1 MYRKTMLKSVACLAL
16 ALTAAAAMAADYS
29 AVQVVKM
36 GAKTQTH
43 KLYASGDKHRIEA
56 NSNVLIARPDKGL
69 MWFINPQNK
78 TYTEKS
84 IPKVKRDSISGL
96 EKMAK
101 TDPGVKRVGTE
112 KVSGYVCDKYTMKKA
127 IPGSKSAMNATVW
140 FSKKLKVD
148 VKSEIRAP
156 QFAQTSELKNIKEEK
171 QSASLFELPK
181 GYKKMQIPNKM
192 MPQGPMPKRGK

>member
-1 MYRKTMLKSVACLAL
+1 MLLKSVACLAL
-16 ALTAAAAMAADYS
+16 TLTAAAAMAVDYS
-29 AVQVVKM
+29 AVQVVRV
-36 GAKTQTH
+36 GSKTQTH

-56 NSNVLIARPDKGL
+56 NSNILIARPDKGL

-84 IPKVKRDSISGL
+84 TPKVKPGSL

-112 KVSGYVCDKYTMKKA
+112 KVSGYVCDKYIMKKA

-156 QFAQTSELKNIKEEK
+156 QFAQTSELKNIKEGK